1 MTKRR
6 SSKRRKQP
14 QRQPGPQGQHPPT
27 DSYPRVPSA
36 ATFFRVHMLDPETM
50 SQMDKATE
58 LLKPFLWIRDGKDV
72 RRIQRAQTAEA
83 LIDLLPQSGGLGGPP
98 WFERMAEFGPEVV
111 PLVAKRLRAAKGI
124 RDAHL
129 QGMTYENLIGV
140 LRWRGQAGAQALLE
154 CFDAL
159 GHYGQELACVAL
171 GLLGE
176 QKAADKM
183 WRFYVQLVRD
193 PRQTRF
199 VGALWGLIDL
209 GDERVGGAL
218 ASLLRKKR
226 YFYELF
232 GFLSLAGD
240 ARDVVPL
247 LQDAAQRAKEDNMD
261 ATMALVSILQ
271 RIGKDAFLVE
281 LDKIAAAEDSAS
293 AREALA
299 DRLLSVQASEVQ
311 EYFGLFYRGLTADD
325 LAQVF
330 PGRI

>member
-1 MTKRR
+1 
-6 SSKRRKQP
+6 
-14 QRQPGPQGQHPPT
+14 
-27 DSYPRVPSA
+27 
-36 ATFFRVHMLDPETM
+36 MLDPETM

-58 LLKPFLWIRDGKDV
+58 LLKPFLWARDGKDV
-72 RRIQRAQTAEA
+72 RQIQRAQTAEA
-83 LIDLLPQSGGLGGPP
+83 LIDLLPQSGGLGGPT
-98 WFERMAEFGPEVV
+98 WYERMAEFGPEVV

-129 QGMTYENLIGV
+129 QEMTYDNLVGV
-140 LRWRGQAGAQALLE
+140 LRWRGKAGAQALLE

-183 WRFYVQLVRD
+183 WRFYVQVVRN
-193 PRQTRF
+193 PRETYF

-218 ASLLRKKR
+218 ANLLRKKR

-240 ARDVVPL
+240 ARDIVPL
-247 LQDAAQRAKEDNMD
+247 VQDAAQRAKEDNMD
-261 ATMALVSILQ
+261 ATMAMVSIVH
-271 RIGKDAFLVE
+271 RIGKDAFLAE
-281 LDKIAAAEDSAS
+281 LDKFPTLEDSAS
-293 AREALA
+293 EREALA
-299 DRLLSVQASEVQ
+299 DRLLSVKASEAQ
-311 EYFGLFYRGLTADD
+311 EYFALFYRGLTADD
-325 LAQVF
+325 LARLS
-330 PGRI
+330 PGGI